1 MAEAVRAPN
10 SGPELKRELGFRDLV
25 LFSIAG
31 IIGTRWLAAAAQ
43 AGTASVIL
51 WLAAAVLFFIP
62 SAFAIGRLSARFPQ
76 EGGLYIWARECFGEW
91 HGFLCFWIY
100 WIAVAFWFPSAVMAF
115 SSMAVYA
122 LGAGYVAL
130 ADNHFFI
137 VGVALIAIWIVLGA
151 NILGLKTAKWID
163 NAGAVSAYALFM
175 MLVVLAS
182 VALARRGSAT
192 PIGFVLHWDWGRLN
206 FWSQM
211 AYALTGLELAP
222 ILGGEIVRPK
232 RNLPR
237 SALLVTPLITVF
249 YAVGTLA
256 LTILVPADGIN
267 PLHGIT
273 QAVFAAGSM
282 LEMPWLPR
290 AAAVL
295 VILAA
300 LGQLSVIGSS
310 VSRLPF
316 VAGTDRLLPSALAL
330 LHPRWRTPY
339 VSIIIFGAI
348 STVFLVLAQLGE
360 NLRVAYQT
368 ITDLMVIGGFLP
380 FLYIFAAAWKCGG
393 RWSVI
398 AGMGVSL
405 VALICSIIP
414 TNEVKSLWLFEAK
427 LFGVTALIVLSA
439 RLVYKSRK

>member
-1 MAEAVRAPN
+1 
-10 SGPELKRELGFRDLV
+10 
-25 LFSIAG
+25 
-31 IIGTRWLAAAAQ
+31 
-43 AGTASVIL
+43 
-51 WLAAAVLFFIP
+51 
-62 SAFAIGRLSARFPQ
+62 
-76 EGGLYIWARECFGEW
+76 
-91 HGFLCFWIY
+91 
-100 WIAVAFWFPSAVMAF
+100 
-115 SSMAVYA
+115 
-122 LGAGYVAL
+122 VAL
-130 ADNHFFI
+130 AH
-137 VGVALIAIWIVLGA
+137 
-151 NILGLKTAKWID
+151 
-163 NAGAVSAYALFM
+163 
-175 MLVVLAS
+175 
-182 VALARRGSAT
+182 RGSAT

-222 ILGGEIVRPK
+222 ILGGEILRPK
-232 RNLPR
+232 HNLPR

-249 YAVGTLA
+249 YAAGTLA
-256 LTILVPADGIN
+256 LTILVPADRIN

-273 QAVFAAGSM
+273 QAVSAAGSM
-282 LEMPWLPR
+282 LAMPWLPR
-290 AAAVL
+290 SAAVL

-310 VSRLPF
+310 ASRLPF

-339 VSIIIFGAI
+339 VSIIVFGAI

-360 NLRVAYQT
+360 NLHVAYQT

-393 RWSVI
+393 RWSVV

-414 TNEVKSLWLFEAK
+414 TSEVKSLWLFEAK

>member
-1 MAEAVRAPN
+1 
-10 SGPELKRELGFRDLV
+10 
-25 LFSIAG
+25 
-31 IIGTRWLAAAAQ
+31 
-43 AGTASVIL
+43 
-51 WLAAAVLFFIP
+51 
-62 SAFAIGRLSARFPQ
+62 
-76 EGGLYIWARECFGEW
+76 
-91 HGFLCFWIY
+91 
-100 WIAVAFWFPSAVMAF
+100 
-115 SSMAVYA
+115 
-122 LGAGYVAL
+122 
-130 ADNHFFI
+130 
-137 VGVALIAIWIVLGA
+137 
-151 NILGLKTAKWID
+151 
-163 NAGAVSAYALFM
+163 
-175 MLVVLAS
+175 
-182 VALARRGSAT
+182 
-192 PIGFVLHWDWGRLN
+192 
-206 FWSQM
+206 
-211 AYALTGLELAP
+211 
-222 ILGGEIVRPK
+222 
-232 RNLPR
+232 
-237 SALLVTPLITVF
+237 
-249 YAVGTLA
+249 
-256 LTILVPADGIN
+256 LVPADGIN

-398 AGMGVSL
+398 AGMGVGL